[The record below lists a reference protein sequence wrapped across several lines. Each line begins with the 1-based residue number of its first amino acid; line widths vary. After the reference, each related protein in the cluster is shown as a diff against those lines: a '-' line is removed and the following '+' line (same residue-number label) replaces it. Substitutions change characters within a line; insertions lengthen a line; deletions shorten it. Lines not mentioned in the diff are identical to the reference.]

1 MRRLLRWAGILV
13 VILIVAAVGLLAYV
27 YIASSRL
34 MARTYPLPTPPAVAI
49 RSDPASLA
57 RGKYLVERVAIC
69 AECHGQD
76 LGGMVVQDNFPMGRL
91 VSTNLTRGRGGI
103 GAVRS
108 DEDLVR
114 SIVHGIKPD
123 GHSVIFMPSAEFRTS
138 EEALGAML
146 GYIRSMPAVDRKL
159 PPTAPG
165 PLARAL
171 GLMGAFPL
179 AAASR
184 IDHARVTLA
193 ALPAAG
199 DPAAAGAYLVSAGG
213 CRGCHGAG
221 FTGGGG
227 PPPGAGNI
235 TPVGIG
241 DWTEPQ
247 FMTALREHRR
257 PNGTTIDEAMP
268 RFYGQMSDED
278 LHVIFTFLKTLPP
291 AGAKTANQKKSR

>member
-1 MRRLLRWAGILV
+1 MRRLLRWVGILAL
-13 VILIVAAVGLLAYV
+13 ILIVAGVGLIAYV
-27 YIASSRL
+27 FVASSRL
-34 MARTYPLPTPPAVAI
+34 MARTYPLPTPPAVAV

-69 AECHGQD
+69 AECHGED
-76 LGGMVVQDNFPMGRL
+76 LGGRVVVDEFARGRL
-91 VSTNLTRGRGGI
+91 VSANLTRGRGGI

-108 DEDLVR
+108 NEDLVR

-123 GHSVIFMPSAEFRTS
+123 GHSVIFMPSNDFQTS
-138 EEALGAML
+138 EEDLGAIL
-146 GYIRSMPAVDRKL
+146 GYIRSMPPVDREL
-159 PPTAPG
+159 PTTAPG

-179 AAASR
+179 AAASM
-184 IDHARVTLA
+184 IDHAHVTLA
-193 ALPAAG
+193 AAPAPG
-199 DPAAAGAYLVSAGG
+199 DPAASGAYLVSTAG
-213 CRGCHGAG
+213 CRGCHTAD

-235 TPVGIG
+235 TPIGIG

-268 RFYGQMSDED
+268 RLYGQMSDED
-278 LHVIFTFLKTLPP
+278 LDAIFAFLRTLPP
-291 AGAKTANQKKSR
+291 AGAKTVNQNKSR

>member
-1 MRRLLRWAGILV
+1 MRRLLRWVGIL
-13 VILIVAAVGLLAYV
+13 ILLLIVAGVGLIAYV
-27 YIASSRL
+27 YVASSRL
-34 MARTYPLPTPPAVAI
+34 MARSYPLPTPPAVAV

-57 RGKYLVERVAIC
+57 RGKYLVERVSIC
-69 AECHGQD
+69 VECHGED
-76 LGGMVVQDNFPMGRL
+76 LGGRVVQDNFPMGRL
-91 VSTNLTRGRGGI
+91 VSANLTRGRGGI

-123 GHSVIFMPSAEFRTS
+123 GHSVIYMPSNEFQTS
-138 EEALGAML
+138 GEDLGAML
-146 GYIRSMPAVDRKL
+146 GYIRSMPPVDREL
-159 PPTAPG
+159 PATALG

-171 GLMGAFPL
+171 GLRGAFPL

-184 IDHARVTLA
+184 IDHAHVTLA
-193 ALPAAG
+193 SVPGVGDLAAS
-199 DPAAAGAYLVSAGG
+199 GAYLVETGG
-213 CRGCHGAG
+213 CRGCHTAD
-221 FTGGGG
+221 FRGGGG

-241 DWTEPQ
+241 DWTEAQ

-268 RFYGQMSDED
+268 RLYGGMSDDD
-278 LHVIFTFLKTLPP
+278 LHAIFAFLRTLPP
-291 AGAKTANQKKSR
+291 AGAKTANQNKSR